1 MSSITFMVNSL
12 NDLSKVA
19 EKIYHLSFSNRIFL
33 FYGEM
38 GSGKTTLIKHIVAH
52 FGIEEA
58 NSPTFSII
66 NTYLGNKKQSIYHV
80 DCYRI
85 ENENEIENIGLLE
98 ILYSENLCFIEW
110 PEIVLDKIN
119 FKYLDIEVKYLDENN
134 REILISEINQNELY

>member
-33 FYGEM
+33 FNGEM
-38 GSGKTTLIKHIVAH
+38 GSGKTTLIKHTVAH

-66 NTYLGNKKQSIYHV
+66 NTYLGNKKQSIFHV

-110 PEIVLDKIN
+110 PEKIHN
-119 FKYLDIEVKYLDENN
+119 FLPNNYVRININIDNKLRKITIET
-134 REILISEINQNELY
+134 